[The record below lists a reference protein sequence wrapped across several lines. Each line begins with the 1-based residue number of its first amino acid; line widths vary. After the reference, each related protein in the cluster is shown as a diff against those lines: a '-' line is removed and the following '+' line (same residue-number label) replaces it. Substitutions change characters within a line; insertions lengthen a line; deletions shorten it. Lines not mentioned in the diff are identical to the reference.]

1 MAAFTVHIPNVAAG
15 ETVSPEKI
23 VFLRDEFSWGAFIF
37 GPLWLAWRRAWLAA
51 LLWTLGLILLAVVG
65 QKLGLGRGFASTI
78 GFALAVLLGFEGS
91 RIVAWTLARKG
102 YSESDVVIGDD
113 IDEAEMVFFH
123 RWRHIGATSF
133 APPPGAAGSSDER
146 RGEAPSL

>member
-23 VFLRDEFSWGAFIF
+23 VFLRDEFSWGAFFF

-51 LLWTLGLILLAVVG
+51 LLWTLGLVLLTIAG
-65 QKLGLGRGFASTI
+65 QRLGLGRGFASTI
-78 GFALAVLLGFEGS
+78 GCALAVVLGFEGS
-91 RIVAWTLARKG
+91 RVVAWALARKG
-102 YSESDVVIGDD
+102 YSESDLVIGDD

-123 RWRHIGATSF
+123 RWRHEGATSF
-133 APPPGAAGSSDER
+133 APQSGAAGSGNDR